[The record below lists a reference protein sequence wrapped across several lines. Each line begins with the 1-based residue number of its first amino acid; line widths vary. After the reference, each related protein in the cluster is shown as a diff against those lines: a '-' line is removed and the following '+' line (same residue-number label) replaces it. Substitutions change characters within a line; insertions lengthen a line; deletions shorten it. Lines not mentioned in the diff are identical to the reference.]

1 MKKSKKNKGATA
13 IIVLFAGILA
23 LVSALIFP
31 AISRKLGEESSIT
44 ANIFGMAFGGAT
56 LTTTIKST
64 TTSVAITGGM
74 SIFALISIIALFMG
88 IALSVMSI
96 FSKNKNLD
104 FLGAI
109 LVTISGVLMLFLLTA
124 GTDVVTA
131 EIGSTTIT
139 EKFVEYFKEFNLAF
153 GAILYAILAILGGGL
168 GILSKIK
175 K

>member
-1 MKKSKKNKGATA
+1 MKKSKKNNSSAL
-13 IIVLFAGILA
+13 IVVITGILVLMMA
-23 LVSALIFP
+23 FIFP
-31 AISRKLGEESSIT
+31 AISLKLGEESSIT

-64 TTSVAITGGM
+64 TTSTAITGGM
-74 SIFALISIIALFMG
+74 STFALFSVIALFLG
-88 IALSVMSI
+88 LALSILSI

-109 LVTISGVLMLFLLTA
+109 LVVVAGILMLFLLTA

-131 EIGSTTIT
+131 SFGSTTIT
-139 EKFVEYFKEFNLAF
+139 VKFVEYFKEYSLAI
-153 GAILYAILAILGGGL
+153 GAILYSVIAILGGGL

>member
-1 MKKSKKNKGATA
+1 MKKSKKNKGVTA

-31 AISRKLGEESSIT
+31 AISLKLGEESSVT

-64 TTSVAITGGM
+64 TTSGAITGGM

-88 IALSVMSI
+88 IALSVVSI

-131 EIGSTTIT
+131 SFGSTTIT
-139 EKFVEYFKEFNLAF
+139 VKFVEYFKEYNLAF